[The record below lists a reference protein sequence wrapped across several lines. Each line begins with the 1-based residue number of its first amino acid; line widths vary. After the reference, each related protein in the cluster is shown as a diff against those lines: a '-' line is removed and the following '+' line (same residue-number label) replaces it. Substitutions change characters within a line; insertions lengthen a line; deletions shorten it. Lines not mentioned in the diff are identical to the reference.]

1 MTAPTTALVKIS
13 RVKSCRASSS
23 RPSPIFFITTALP
36 PVASIPDTAVMSP
49 MAGAVR
55 LMADRAAVPM
65 RLETNRPSTM
75 V

>member
-1 MTAPTTALVKIS
+1 M
-13 RVKSCRASSS
+13 KSWQASGS

-36 PVASIPDTAVMSP
+36 PAASIPDTAVIRP

-55 LMADRAAVPM
+55 LMADRASVPI
-65 RLETNRPSTM
+65 RLETNSPSTM

>member
-1 MTAPTTALVKIS
+1 MRAPAAALAKIS
-13 RVKSCRASSS
+13 RVKSSRASCTW
-23 RPSPIFFITTALP
+23 PAPIFFITTALP
-36 PVASIPDTAVMSP
+36 PVASIPDTAVIRP

-65 RLETNRPSTM
+65 RLETKRPSTM